1 MKQLESV
8 IEPRS
13 RVETSGKQEIPV
25 LDEKDRDQDQ
35 HPFYDDSL
43 DPAEGEMH
51 RILSRV
57 CQEGAVQHRTGKNK
71 EEIDGEVSTLE
82 NGNNVVEMPDYDDA
96 DEQEAEKLY
105 ACIPGS
111 SGIHEIRVK

>member
-1 MKQLESV
+1 MTILLIRRKV
-8 IEPRS
+8 
-13 RVETSGKQEIPV
+13 
-25 LDEKDRDQDQ
+25 
-35 HPFYDDSL
+35 
-43 DPAEGEMH
+43 EMH

-71 EEIDGEVSTLE
+71 EEIEGEVSTLE

-96 DEQEAEKLY
+96 NEQEAEKLY